1 MLDCIVIGAG
11 PAGSAS
17 STVLAQA
24 RRSVLCLEAEEFPR
38 FHIGESMLPAAVRIW
53 KRLGLWE
60 KLQPLGFPYK
70 GGADF
75 VTADNKDIAHFWFG
89 DWLEEDLKDA
99 IQVDR
104 AKFDK
109 AAVDHARSCGADVR
123 YGCRVTDVKLMNPGV
138 EVTWRDPAG
147 ASHTGCAHALL
158 DCSGIKSF
166 MGKRLGLRRTIDS
179 LTKFAVFAH
188 YDDVKLPEGIREGII
203 TVVCAADAWYW
214 VIPLEIHGRHNRTSV
229 GCVID
234 RKVRD
239 HWRGEPADLLD
250 HLIEA
255 SVHLRERM
263 TRAKR
268 VSPVRVE
275 ADYSN
280 RCDPSHGESWSLVG
294 DAAAFLDPIFSTG
307 FCLSQRHAI
316 ISAEAIDGAI
326 RKRGCV
332 RAADFAGPSREFFQ
346 SVDTYTRFVRGFY
359 ERPAWLDCFMSPP
372 VNQFNV
378 RRAVV
383 RVLAG
388 DVHRV
393 SFWLA
398 VFFLFV
404 RLQRWFPLVPRVS
417 RPRVTDGL
425 VSGGEGGRGVSGKAK
440 AGFADAGTR

>member
-11 PAGSAS
+11 PAGSAA

-24 RRSVLCLEAEEFPR
+24 KRSVLCLEAEEFPR

-53 KRLGLWE
+53 KQLGLWE
-60 KLQPLGFPYK
+60 KLKPLGFPYK

-75 VTADNKDIAHFWFG
+75 VTADNRDIAHFWFAE
-89 DWLEEDLKDA
+89 WLEEGLRDA

-104 AKFDK
+104 AKFDE
-109 AAVDHARSCGADVR
+109 AAVEHARSCGADIR
-123 YGCRVTDVKLMNPGV
+123 YGCRVEEVKLLNPGV
-138 EVTWRDPAG
+138 EVRWRDAKG
-147 ASHTGCAHALL
+147 KEVCERAHALL

-166 MGKRLGLRRTIDS
+166 MGKRLGLRRGIES
-179 LTKFAVFAH
+179 LTKLAVFAH
-188 YDDVKLPEGIREGII
+188 YDDVKLPDGIREGII
-203 TVVCAADAWYW
+203 TVVTAADAWYW

-229 GCVID
+229 GCVVD
-234 RKVRD
+234 RSVRD
-239 HWRGEPADLLD
+239 RWRGEPADLLD

-255 SVHLRERM
+255 SSHLRDRM
-263 TRAKR
+263 TGANR
-268 VSPVRVE
+268 VSPVRIE

-280 RCDPSHGESWSLVG
+280 RCDTAHGESWSLVG

-316 ISAEAIDGAI
+316 LCAEAIDAAI
-326 RKRGCV
+326 RKQGCV
-332 RAADFAGPSREFFQ
+332 RSADFDGSSRSFFQ
-346 SVDTYTRFVRGFY
+346 AVDTYTRFVRGFY

-372 VNQFNV
+372 VNWFGV

-388 DVHRV
+388 DVHRT

-404 RLQRWFPLVPRVS
+404 RIQGWVRLVPRVS

-425 VSGGEGGRGVSGKAK
+425 ANAEAR
-440 AGFADAGTR
+440 